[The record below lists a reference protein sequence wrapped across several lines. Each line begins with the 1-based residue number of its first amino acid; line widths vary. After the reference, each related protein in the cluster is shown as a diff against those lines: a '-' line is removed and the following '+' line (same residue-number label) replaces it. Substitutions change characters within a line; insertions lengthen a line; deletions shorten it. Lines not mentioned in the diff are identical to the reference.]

1 MTVGYDH
8 RVRGT
13 RWLRG
18 LAPWIVAAAVIGALV
33 WRYSPRAIAAELARG
48 DVLAMLPWTLAVALV
63 SLGLMAVADWL
74 VLVPSLGARERLRLR
89 DVARGR
95 AGTSVLSSLSYGLSS
110 GGYGVWVAR
119 RTGAGAAATVGAT
132 TYQLLSDLGA
142 VCVFALP
149 AALFGAG
156 LLPGRVGEAAAAV
169 GGLGAIGVT
178 ALLVLGPR
186 VAPRRLRE
194 SRVVAAWRKVPF
206 GAGALG
212 VGLRAAALGVNIA
225 GTWGAARAFGMELP
239 AEALAAGLP
248 IAYLVG
254 ALPVNVLGLGAV
266 QAAWV
271 ALFAAHAPGARLLA
285 FQFAFQLMCIA
296 AVLVRGLPFLPS
308 VLRDLGRRGSAPDPP
323 AAPGPAPG

>member
-1 MTVGYDH
+1 MS
-8 RVRGT
+8 GT
-13 RWLRG
+13 RGWLRG
-18 LAPWIVAAAVIGALV
+18 LAPWIVAALVIGALL

-48 DVLAMLPWTLAVALV
+48 DVLALLPWTLGVAAV
-63 SLGLMAVADWL
+63 SLAIMTVADWL

-89 DVARGR
+89 DVAGGR
-95 AGTSVLSSLSYGLSS
+95 AATSLLSTLSYGLSS
-110 GGYGVWVAR
+110 GGYGVWIAR

-132 TYQLLSDLGA
+132 TYQLASDLGA
-142 VCVFALP
+142 VCLFALP
-149 AALFGAG
+149 AALLGADLLPARVGASAAVVAG
-156 LLPGRVGEAAAAV
+156 LGVL
-169 GGLGAIGVT
+169 GVT

-194 SRVVAAWRKVPF
+194 SRVVAAWRRVPP

-212 VGLRAAALGVNIA
+212 AVLRTAGLGVHIA

-248 IAYLVG
+248 IVYLVG
-254 ALPVNVLGLGAV
+254 ALPMNVLGLGAV

-285 FQFAFQLMCIA
+285 FQFAYQLMTIVA
-296 AVLVRGLPFLPS
+296 ILVRGLPFLPR
-308 VLRDLGRRGSAPDPP
+308 VLRDLGPRDAAPDP
-323 AAPGPAPG
+323 PGPAPG

>member
-1 MTVGYDH
+1 MP
-8 RVRGT
+8 

-18 LAPWIVAAAVIGALV
+18 LAPWIAAAVVIGALI
-33 WRYSPRAIAAELARG
+33 WRYSPSAIAAELARG
-48 DVLAMLPWTLAVALV
+48 DVLAMLPWTLAVAV
-63 SLGLMAVADWL
+63 ASLALMAVADWM
-74 VLVPSLGARERLRLR
+74 VLVPSLDARERLRLR

-95 AGTSVLSSLSYGLSS
+95 AVTSMLSSLSYSLSS

-142 VCVFALP
+142 VCLFALP
-149 AALFGAG
+149 AALLGAG
-156 LLPGRVGEAAAAV
+156 LLPARVGATAAV
-169 GGLGAIGVT
+169 VAGLGALGVT

-194 SRVVAAWRKVPF
+194 SRVVTAWRRVPL

-212 VGLRAAALGVNIA
+212 TVLRAAALGVNIA
-225 GTWGAARAFGMELP
+225 ATWGAARAFGMELP
-239 AEALAAGLP
+239 AVALVAGLP

-285 FQFAFQLMCIA
+285 FQFAFQIMYVLA
-296 AVLVRGLPFLPS
+296 LLVRGLPFLPAF
-308 VLRDLGRRGSAPDPP
+308 LRDLGPRATDADGATRRG
-323 AAPGPAPG
+323 